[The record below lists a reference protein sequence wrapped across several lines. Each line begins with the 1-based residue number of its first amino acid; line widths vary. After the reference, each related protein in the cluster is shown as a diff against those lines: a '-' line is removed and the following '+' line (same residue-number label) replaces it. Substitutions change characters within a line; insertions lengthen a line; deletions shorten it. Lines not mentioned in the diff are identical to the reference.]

1 MSDETRNVLT
11 LITHHSSLITQTMS
25 LQLRRKV
32 HESVV
37 YIDRDSAP
45 RIVTSGEDFLSE
57 DLPVGTRVI
66 YPKPPIKG
74 LPNREAAI
82 RYALN
87 HPHDCDPL
95 YAQLR
100 PGMKVT
106 VALDDISLPL
116 PPMATPDVRQTVLE
130 VVLDLLAANGVE
142 DVHLIIANSLHRK
155 MTEWEMK
162 RMVGPDIFREFYPD
176 RYYNHDAEDPGGLVP
191 LGETRHKEPLRI
203 NRRCAESD
211 LVIYV
216 NINLVPMDGGH
227 KSVAVGLCDY
237 ESLRAHHE
245 PQTIRDSDSYMDPAR
260 SMLSHKVE
268 RLGKLVDQSLNVF
281 HVETALNNRM
291 FKGEMDFLLKNE
303 DEFTAFDRFKF
314 EAMRRSMNAMP
325 RTARRKLLQSFPSQ
339 YEMIACHAGRTE
351 PTHAKILEKNFEQY
365 AIPVTGQCDILITGI
380 PDISPYNVYSILNP
394 LLVQV
399 MALGYHFNFYRHK
412 PLLKEGGVMI
422 INHPCYDLFD
432 HEQHP
437 SYIEFFNRLLPET
450 RDADTLRDRYEREFA
465 DNPSYV
471 EMYRRGNAYHGAHPF
486 FMWYWGEN
494 GRRHVGRVIA
504 AGALNA
510 HVPAMLGWE
519 RADNL
524 TEAIAMARS
533 YMGRSAEIT
542 MLHQPMIGIC
552 DMS

>member
-1 MSDETRNVLT
+1 
-11 LITHHSSLITQTMS
+11 MS

-45 RIVTSGEDFLSE
+45 RIIPSGEDFILE
-57 DLPVGTRVI
+57 DLPIGTRVI
-66 YPKPPIKG
+66 YPKPAIKG
-74 LPNREAAI
+74 LPNRAAAI

-95 YAQLR
+95 FAQLE

-106 VALDDISLPL
+106 VAIDDISLPL
-116 PPMATPDVRQTVLE
+116 PPMQTPDVRQTMLEIVLQM
-130 VVLDLLAANGVE
+130 LADYGVD
-142 DVHLIIANSLHRK
+142 DVHIIIANSLHRK
-155 MTEWEMK
+155 MTEWEMR
-162 RMVGPDIFREFYPD
+162 RMVGDDIFKEFHPD
-176 RYYNHDAEDPGGLVP
+176 RYYNHDAEWEDGLVVI
-191 LGETRHKEPLRI
+191 GETKHREPLRI
-203 NRRCAESD
+203 NRRVAESD
-211 LVIYV
+211 LVIYC

-260 SMLSHKVE
+260 SALNHKVV
-268 RLGKLVDQSLNVF
+268 RLGQLLDKHVNVF
-281 HVETALNNRM
+281 HIETALNNRIYDS
-291 FKGEMDFLLKNE
+291 KLDFLIKNE
-303 DEFTAFDRFKF
+303 DYFSAFDRMKY
-314 EAMRRSMNAMP
+314 EAMRMTMSKLP
-325 RTARRKLLQSFPSQ
+325 RAARRKMLHSVPAA
-339 YEMIACHAGRTE
+339 YEMIACHAGKTE
-351 PTHAKILEKNFEQY
+351 PTHAEILKKNFDQY
-365 AIPVTGQCDILITGI
+365 AIPVNGQCDILITGI

-399 MALGYHFNFYRHK
+399 MALGYHFNFYRSR
-412 PLLKEGGVMI
+412 PLLKKGGVLI
-422 INHPCYDLFD
+422 LHHPCYDEFD
-432 HEQHP
+432 HNFHP
-437 SYIEFFNRLLPET
+437 SYIEFFNRLLPES
-450 RDADTLRDRYEREFA
+450 RDAFYLRDKYEREFA
-465 DNPSYV
+465 TNPSYV

-494 GRRHVGRVIA
+494 GRQHVGHVIA
-504 AGALNA
+504 AGAENA
-510 HVPAMLGWE
+510 HVPERMGWE

-542 MLHQPMIGIC
+542 MLHQPVIALC
-552 DMS
+552 EVE

>member
-1 MSDETRNVLT
+1 
-11 LITHHSSLITQTMS
+11 MS
-25 LQLRRKV
+25 LQLRRKI

-45 RIVTSGEDFLSE
+45 RIIPSGEDFILE
-57 DLPVGTRVI
+57 DLPIGTRVI
-66 YPKPPIKG
+66 YPKPSIKG

-82 RYALN
+82 RYAIN
-87 HPHDCDPL
+87 HPHGCDPL
-95 YAQLR
+95 YAQLE

-106 VALDDISLPL
+106 IAIDDISLPL
-116 PPMATPDVRQTVLE
+116 PPMRTPDVRQTMLE
-130 VVLDLLAANGVE
+130 VVLDLLAANGVD
-142 DVHLIIANSLHRK
+142 DVHIIIANSLHRK

-162 RMVGPDIFREFYPD
+162 RMVGAKIFSEFHPD
-176 RYYNHDAEDPGGLVP
+176 RYYNHDAEDPDGLVV

-203 NRRCAESD
+203 NRRCVESD
-211 LVIYV
+211 LVIYC

-245 PQTIRDSDSYMDPAR
+245 PQTIRDSNSYMDPAS
-260 SMLSHKVE
+260 SMLNHKVV
-268 RLGKLVDQSLNVF
+268 RLGKLVDEHMNVF
-281 HVETALNNRM
+281 HIETALNNRM
-291 FKGEMDFLLKNE
+291 YTGEMDFLLKNE
-303 DEFTAFDRFKF
+303 DEFSALDRMKF
-314 EAMRRSMNAMP
+314 EAMRFTMGKMP
-325 RTARRKLLQSFPSQ
+325 RAARRKMLHQFPAA

-351 PTHAKILEKNFEQY
+351 PTHNEILKRNFDQY
-365 AIPVTGQCDILITGI
+365 AIPVNGQCDILITGI

-399 MALGYHFNFYRHK
+399 MGLGYHFNFYRNK
-412 PLLKEGGVMI
+412 PLLKKGGVLI
-422 INHPCYDLFD
+422 IHHPCYDEFD
-432 HEQHP
+432 HNFHP

-450 RDADTLRDRYEREFA
+450 RDADVLRDKYEREFA
-465 DNPSYV
+465 NNPSYV

-494 GRRHVGRVIA
+494 GRQHVGRVIA
-504 AGALNA
+504 AGAENA
-510 HVPAMLGWE
+510 HVPERMGWE

-542 MLHQPMIGIC
+542 MLHQPVIALC
-552 DMS
+552 EVE

>member
-1 MSDETRNVLT
+1 
-11 LITHHSSLITQTMS
+11 
-25 LQLRRKV
+25 V

-45 RIVTSGEDFLSE
+45 RIIPSGEDFILE
-57 DLPVGTRVI
+57 DLPIGTRVI
-66 YPKPPIKG
+66 YPKPAIKG

-82 RYALN
+82 RYAIN
-87 HPHDCDPL
+87 HPHDTEPL
-95 YAQLR
+95 YAQLE

-106 VALDDISLPL
+106 IAVDDISLPL
-116 PPMATPDVRQTVLE
+116 PPMKTPDVRQTMLE
-130 VVLDLLAANGVE
+130 VVLDLLAANGVD
-142 DVHLIIANSLHRK
+142 DVHIIIANSLHRK

-162 RMVGPDIFREFYPD
+162 RMVGAKIFNEFHPD
-176 RYYNHDAEDPGGLVP
+176 RYYNHDAEDPDGLVV

-211 LVIYV
+211 LVIYC

-245 PQTIRDSDSYMDPAR
+245 PQTIRDSNSYMDPA
-260 SMLSHKVE
+260 SSELNNKVV
-268 RLGKLVDQSLNVF
+268 RLGKLVDEHMNVF
-281 HVETALNNRM
+281 HIESALNNRIY
-291 FKGEMDFLLKNE
+291 GSDMDFLLKNE
-303 DEFTAFDRFKF
+303 DEFSAMDRLKF
-314 EAMRRSMNAMP
+314 EAMRRTMSALP
-325 RTARRKLLQSFPSQ
+325 RAARRKLLHSVPAA
-339 YEMIACHAGRTE
+339 YEMIACHAGKTE

-365 AIPVTGQCDILITGI
+365 VIPVNGQCDILITGI
-380 PDISPYNVYSILNP
+380 PDISPYNVYSVLNP

-399 MALGYHFNFYRHK
+399 MALGYHFNFYRNK
-412 PLLKEGGVMI
+412 PLLKKGGVLI
-422 INHPCYDLFD
+422 LQHPCYDEFD
-432 HEQHP
+432 HNFHP

-450 RDADTLRDRYEREFA
+450 RDADVLRDKYEREFA
-465 DNPSYV
+465 NNPSYV

-494 GRRHVGRVIA
+494 GRQHVGRVIA
-504 AGALNA
+504 AGAENS
-510 HVPAMLGWE
+510 HVPERMGWE

-542 MLHQPMIGIC
+542 MLHQPVIALCEME
-552 DMS
+552 

>member
-1 MSDETRNVLT
+1 
-11 LITHHSSLITQTMS
+11 MS

-45 RIVTSGEDFLSE
+45 RIIPSGEDFILE
-57 DLPVGTRVI
+57 DLPIGTRVI
-66 YPKPPIKG
+66 YPKPAIKG
-74 LPNREAAI
+74 LPNRAAAI

-95 YAQLR
+95 FAQLE

-106 VALDDISLPL
+106 IAVDDISLPL
-116 PPMATPDVRQTVLE
+116 PPMQTPDVRQTMLEIVLQM
-130 VVLDLLAANGVE
+130 LADYGVD
-142 DVHLIIANSLHRK
+142 DVHIIIANSLHRK
-155 MTEWEMK
+155 MTEWEMR
-162 RMVGPDIFREFYPD
+162 RMAGDKVFNEFYPE
-176 RYYNHDAEDPGGLVP
+176 RYYNHDAEWEDGLVTI
-191 LGETRHKEPLRI
+191 GETKHHEPLRI
-203 NRRCAESD
+203 NRRVAESD
-211 LVIYV
+211 LVIYC

-260 SMLSHKVE
+260 SALNHKVV
-268 RLGKLVDQSLNVF
+268 RLGQLLDKHVNVF
-281 HVETALNNRM
+281 HIETALNNRIY
-291 FKGEMDFLLKNE
+291 GSQLDFLIKNE
-303 DEFTAFDRFKF
+303 DYFSALDRMKY
-314 EAMRRSMNAMP
+314 EAMRMAMGKLP
-325 RTARRKLLQSFPSQ
+325 RAARRKMLHSVPAA
-339 YEMIACHAGRTE
+339 YEMIACHAGKTE
-351 PTHAKILEKNFEQY
+351 PTHAEILKKNFDQY
-365 AIPVTGQCDILITGI
+365 AIPVNGQCDILITGI

-399 MALGYHFNFYRHK
+399 MALGYHFNFYRSK
-412 PLLKEGGVMI
+412 PLLKKGGVLI
-422 INHPCYDLFD
+422 LHHPCYDEFD
-432 HEQHP
+432 HNFHP
-437 SYIEFFNRLLPET
+437 SYIEFFNRLLPES
-450 RDADTLRDRYEREFA
+450 RDAFYLREKYEREFA
-465 DNPSYV
+465 TNPSYV

-494 GRRHVGRVIA
+494 GRQHVGRVIA
-504 AGALNA
+504 AGAENA
-510 HVPAMLGWE
+510 HVPERMGWE

-542 MLHQPMIGIC
+542 MLHQPVIALC
-552 DMS
+552 EVE